1 MFGENERKFVES
13 LINHVANVAKVQQ
26 YIKENYGVKSYY
38 DQDNETL
45 HLVPENINEGL
56 SLDDVKKYV
65 NSQID
70 EAMLNVVYG
79 L

>member
-1 MFGENERKFVES
+1 MFGENEKKFVES

-38 DQDNETL
+38 DEDNETL
-45 HLVPENINEGL
+45 HLVPEKINEGL
-56 SLDDVKKYV
+56 NLASVKEYV

-70 EAMLNVVYG
+70 ETMLNVVYG
-79 L
+79 I

>member
-38 DQDNETL
+38 DEENDTL
-45 HLVPENINEGL
+45 HLVSENVNEGL
-56 SLDDVKKYV
+56 SLDSAKEYIRT
-65 NSQID
+65 QID